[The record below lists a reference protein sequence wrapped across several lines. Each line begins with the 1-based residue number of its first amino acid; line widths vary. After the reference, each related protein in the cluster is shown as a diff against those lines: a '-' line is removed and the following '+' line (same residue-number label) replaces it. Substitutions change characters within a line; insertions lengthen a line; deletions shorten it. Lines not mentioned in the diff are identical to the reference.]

1 MERYQPLYRFVVKHD
16 YFSGVPCECIQ
27 CGLTPQ
33 GKFMARQRGLLFRQL
48 SVNEWAVYFDEN
60 GAGVSENEDVLE
72 MEMTIIDRSF
82 SLYTEWEDYSPIS
95 SYQIELPSADAE
107 EIETSSFTRLED
119 RRRIGS
125 PFCLLKLNLTTEI
138 MKSAINGTPQCNI
151 IHFHAP
157 DKYWEYLFI
166 PRIAGRTSYDS
177 LLLEDST
184 GKVSFLNSG
193 TIKIA
198 GCEAC
203 RIQSSSPIPL
213 RKNFNCGLRL
223 VIQSDDNHRSKR
235 IILKQVHIPQL
246 GRFKSD
252 KADTLRQIRYY

>member
-1 MERYQPLYRFVVKHD
+1 MENYQPLYRIVVEHD

-27 CGLTPQ
+27 CKLTPQ
-33 GKFMARQRGLLFRQL
+33 GKFMAQQRGLLFRQL
-48 SVNEWAVYFDEN
+48 SVNEWAVYFDKN
-60 GAGVSENEDVLE
+60 GAGVNENDDVLE
-72 MEMTIIDRSF
+72 MGMTIIDRSF

-95 SYQIELPSADAE
+95 SYQIELPSANVE

-119 RRRIGS
+119 RRSIGS

-138 MKSAINGTPQCNI
+138 LKSAQSGTPQCNI

-166 PRIAGRTSYDS
+166 PRIVGRISGDS
-177 LLLEDST
+177 LSLEDSKGVVT
-184 GKVSFLNSG
+184 FLNPE

-198 GCEAC
+198 GSEAC
-203 RIQSSSPIPL
+203 RIKSTSPVPL
-213 RKNFNCGLRL
+213 RKNLNCGLRL
-223 VIQSDDNHRSKR
+223 IIQSEDSRRSKR

-252 KADTLRQIRYY
+252 RLDTLRQICYY